1 MNIPVGL
8 DRVLQDVRHAARGL
22 RRSRG
27 FTISVTLTLALG
39 IGANAA
45 MFGTVDRLM
54 FRPFPYLR
62 DPSTVNRVYLQ
73 TTSRGRVR
81 TGAIFP
87 YTRFRDLERWS
98 SSFSQTAA
106 VAEWRLAIGPSD
118 AAREH
123 QVEGVS
129 ASFFRFFDVRPALG
143 RFFDDSEDH
152 VPRGA
157 DVAVLGY
164 SYWRSELGGADD
176 VIGRRLQ
183 VGPLVLTIIGVASE
197 NFVGLSEGEAPAV
210 FVPVTTLAYGLNQG
224 DAQRFATSYHWDWIG
239 MIARRKPAVSETQ
252 ASADLTH
259 AFEQSRQAQ
268 RAEDPRWYAPPN
280 VAHPRAIAGA
290 LRLAGGPGAGLEART
305 LLWVTGVAVV
315 VLLIAAANVANLMLA
330 RVVRRHREI
339 AVRLALGVSRRRLA
353 AQFVTEGLLLALLGG
368 VAGLVVSQWVAAALQ
383 RMLNT
388 GGNVPVSI
396 ADGRTLAMT
405 AGIAVLVGL
414 VTALGP
420 ALFGPGGDLAA
431 SLRARSSD
439 AGYRRS
445 RARSALVVLQSALC
459 VVLLAGAGL
468 FVRSLENVRSQH
480 LGWDPEPVLI
490 ATPEYRG
497 LQLDSSARTALRNR
511 LLETARSI
519 PGVAAAARVN
529 GLPFATSMF
538 PLFVSGIDS
547 VQRLGRFNYQATTA
561 EYFDVVSTRIVRGRG
576 FTTSDRGPAAR
587 VAVVSE
593 SMARALW
600 PGRDALGQCFR
611 IEADTMPCTSVIGVA
626 EDAVQNSID
635 DSERLLY
642 YMPDEQPPPVRP
654 GNRLFI
660 RVTGGDVP
668 ATREA
673 VRRALQRVLPAPAYV
688 TVSSLEQVVDQQRRS
703 WRLGAAMFAAFG
715 MLALVVAGVGLYGV
729 IAYDVTQRLHE
740 IGVRIALGAQTSEV
754 VRLVVARAVAFAVA
768 GTSIGLAVVLM
779 GAPWI
784 QPLLFHESARDPLV
798 LLGVGATIAIVALG
812 ASAAPALRATRADPC
827 LALRSD

>member
-1 MNIPVGL
+1 MDFPVWL
-8 DRVLQDVRHAARGL
+8 DRVLQDVRHAVRGL
-22 RRSRG
+22 KRSRG

-62 DPSTVNRVYLQ
+62 DPATVNRVYLQ
-73 TTSRGRVR
+73 TASNGRVR
-81 TGAIFP
+81 TAAIFQ
-87 YTRFRDLERWS
+87 YTRYRDLERWS
-98 SSFSQTAA
+98 SSLSQTAA

-129 ASFFRFFDVRPALG
+129 ASFFRFFDARPVLG
-143 RFFDDSEDH
+143 RFFDADDDH
-152 VPRGA
+152 LPRGA

-164 SYWRSELGGADD
+164 GYWRSELGGAAD

-183 VGPLVLTIIGVASE
+183 VGPLVLTILGVAPE
-197 NFVGLSEGEAPAV
+197 RFAGVSEGEPPAV
-210 FVPVTTLAYGLNQG
+210 FVPITTLAYGLNQG
-224 DAQRFATSYHWDWIG
+224 NADRFATSYHWDWIG
-239 MIARRKPAVSETQ
+239 MLARRKPGVSEAR
-252 ASADLTH
+252 ASADLTN

-268 RAEDPRWYAPPN
+268 RAEDPRWYAPPT

-290 LRLAGGPGAGLEART
+290 LRVAGGPGAGLEART
-305 LLWVTGVAVV
+305 LFWVTGVALV

-353 AQFVTEGLLLALLGG
+353 AQFVIEGLLLAFVGG
-368 VAGLVVSQWVAAALQ
+368 VAGLLVSQWIAAGLQ
-383 RMLNT
+383 RMLN
-388 GGNVPVSI
+388 VSGDLRALM
-396 ADGRTLAMT
+396 ADGRVLAMT
-405 AGIAVLVGL
+405 AAIAVIVGL
-414 VTALGP
+414 LTAIGP
-420 ALFGPGGDLAA
+420 AVFGPRGDLAE

-439 AGYRRS
+439 PGHRRS
-445 RARSALVVLQSALC
+445 RARPALVVLQSALC
-459 VVLLAGAGL
+459 VVLLAGAGF
-468 FVRSLENVRSQH
+468 FVRSLEKVRAQH

-497 LQLDSSARTALRNR
+497 LQLDSAARTTLRNR

-519 PGVAAAARVN
+519 PGIAAAARVN

-547 VQRLGRFNYQATTA
+547 VQALGRFNYQATTP
-561 EYFDVVSTRIVRGRG
+561 EYFDVVSTRILRGRG
-576 FTTSDRGPAAR
+576 FTTDDRGAAAR

-593 SMARALW
+593 SMARVLW

-611 IEADTMPCTSVIGVA
+611 IEADTMPCTRVIGVA

-635 DSERLLY
+635 DNERLLY

-654 GNRLFI
+654 GNRLFV
-660 RVTGGDVP
+660 RVAGGELTSTG
-668 ATREA
+668 EA

-688 TVSSLEQVVDQQRRS
+688 TISSLDEVVDRQRRS

-715 MLALVVAGVGLYGV
+715 LLALVVAGVGLYGV

-740 IGVRIALGAQTSEV
+740 IGVRIALGAQNREV
-754 VRLVVARAVAFAVA
+754 VRLVVARAVAFAAA
-768 GTSIGLAVVLM
+768 GMSIGLVVVLV
-779 GAPWI
+779 AARWI

-798 LLGVGATIAIVALG
+798 LLGVGATIGIVALV

>member
-1 MNIPVGL
+1 M
-8 DRVLQDVRHAARGL
+8 LQDVRHAARGL
-22 RRSRG
+22 RRSPG

-62 DPSTVNRVYLQ
+62 APASMNRVYLQ
-73 TTSRGRVR
+73 TAARGRVR
-81 TGAIFP
+81 TGAIFQ
-87 YTRFRDLERWS
+87 YTRYRDLERWS

-129 ASFFRFFDVRPALG
+129 ASFFRFFDARPPLG
-143 RFFDDSEDH
+143 RFFDASEDH

-164 SYWRSELGGADD
+164 DYWRSELGGADD

-183 VGPLVLTIIGVASE
+183 VGPLLLTIVGVAPE
-197 NFVGLSEGEAPAV
+197 NFVGASEGESPAV

-224 DAQRFATSYHWDWIG
+224 NADRFATSYHWDWIG
-239 MIARRKPAVSETQ
+239 MIGRRKPGISETQ
-252 ASADLTH
+252 ASADLTN

-268 RAEDPRWYAPPN
+268 RVEDPRWYTPPD

-305 LLWVTGVAVV
+305 LLWVTGVAVI
-315 VLLIAAANVANLMLA
+315 VLLIAVANVTNLMLA
-330 RVVRRHREI
+330 RVIRRQREI

-353 AQFVTEGLLLALLGG
+353 AQFVTEGLLLAMLGG
-368 VAGLVVSQWVAAALQ
+368 IAGLVVSQWVAAALQ

-388 GGNVPVSI
+388 GSDAPGPAPI
-396 ADGRTLAMT
+396 TDGRTLAMT
-405 AGIAVLVGL
+405 AAIAVIVGL
-414 VTALGP
+414 VTAVGP
-420 ALFGPGGDLAA
+420 AVFGPRGDLAA

-439 AGYRRS
+439 GSYRRS

-468 FVRSLENVRSQH
+468 FVRSLENVRSQR

-497 LQLDSSARTALRNR
+497 LQLDSATRTAIRNR
-511 LLETARSI
+511 LLETTRSI

-547 VQRLGRFNYQATTA
+547 VQRLGRFNYQATTP
-561 EYFDVVSTRIVRGRG
+561 EYFDVVSTRIIRGRG
-576 FTTSDRGPAAR
+576 FATADRGAAAR

-593 SMARALW
+593 AMARALW

-611 IEADTMPCTSVIGVA
+611 IEADTMPCTTVIGVA
-626 EDAVQNSID
+626 EDAAQNSID

-660 RVTGGDVP
+660 RVTGGDAP

-688 TVSSLEQVVDQQRRS
+688 TVSSLADVVDRQRRS
-703 WRLGAAMFAAFG
+703 WRLGATMFAAFG
-715 MLALVVAGVGLYGV
+715 LLALVVAGVGLYGV

-740 IGVRIALGAQTSEV
+740 IGVRVALGAQSREV
-754 VRLVVARAVAFAVA
+754 VRLVVARAVAFAA
-768 GTSIGLAVVLM
+768 IGMSTGLVVVLVS
-779 GAPWI
+779 ARWV
-784 QPLLFHESARDPLV
+784 QPLLFHESARDPVV
-798 LLGVGATIAIVALG
+798 LLGVGATLGVVALL
-812 ASAAPALRATRADPC
+812 ASAAPAVRAARADPC
-827 LALRSD
+827 LALRND

>member
-8 DRVLQDVRHAARGL
+8 DRTLQDIRHAARGL

-62 DPSTVNRVYLQ
+62 DPATVNRVYLQ
-73 TTSRGRVR
+73 TTARGRVR
-81 TGAIFP
+81 TGAIFQ
-87 YTRFRDLERWS
+87 YTRYRDLERWS
-98 SSFSQTAA
+98 SSFSETAA

-129 ASFFRFFDVRPALG
+129 AAFFRFFDARPALG
-143 RFFDDSEDH
+143 RFFDASEDR

-164 SYWRSELGGADD
+164 GYWRSELGGAEDI
-176 VIGRRLQ
+176 VGRRLQ
-183 VGPLVLTIIGVASE
+183 VGPLVLTIVGVAPE
-197 NFVGLSEGEAPAV
+197 HFVGLSEGEAPAV
-210 FVPVTTLAYGLNQG
+210 FVPVTTLAFGLNQG
-224 DAQRFATSYHWDWIG
+224 DAARFATSYHWDWIG
-239 MIARRKPAVSETQ
+239 MIGRRKPGVSETQ
-252 ASADLTH
+252 ASADLTN

-268 RAEDPRWYAPPN
+268 RTEDARWYAPPN

-290 LRLAGGPGAGLEART
+290 VRLAGGPGAGLEART

-353 AQFVTEGLLLALLGG
+353 TQFVIEGLLLAVLGG
-368 VAGLVVSQWVAAALQ
+368 IAGLVVSQWVAAALQ
-383 RMLNT
+383 RLLNT
-388 GGNVPVSI
+388 DADASIPVV
-396 ADGRTLAMT
+396 DGRTLAMT
-405 AGIAVLVGL
+405 ALIAMIVGL
-414 VTALGP
+414 VTATGP
-420 ALFGPGGDLAA
+420 ALFGPHGDLAA

-468 FVRSLENVRSQH
+468 FVRSLENVRSQR

-497 LQLDSSARTALRNR
+497 LQLDSAARTALRNR

-538 PLFVSGIDS
+538 PLFVRGIDS
-547 VQRLGRFNYQATTA
+547 VQRLGRFNYQATTP
-561 EYFDVVSTRIVRGRG
+561 EYFQVVSTRILRGRG
-576 FTTSDRGPAAR
+576 FTTEDRGAAAR

-611 IEADTMPCTSVIGVA
+611 IEADTMPCTTVIGVA
-626 EDAVQNSID
+626 EDAVQNSIED
-635 DSERLLY
+635 NERLLY

-654 GNRLFI
+654 GNRLFL
-660 RVTGGDVP
+660 RVTGANAP
-668 ATREA
+668 AARETL
-673 VRRALQRVLPAPAYV
+673 RRALQRVLPAPAYV
-688 TVSSLEQVVDQQRRS
+688 TVSSLEEVVDRQRRS

-740 IGVRIALGAQTSEV
+740 IGVRIALGAQAREV
-754 VRLVVARAVAFAVA
+754 IRLVVARAVAFAAA
-768 GTSIGLAVVLM
+768 GMGIGLVVVLVT
-779 GAPWI
+779 ARWI

-798 LLGVGATIAIVALG
+798 LLGVGAMIGVVAPV
-812 ASAAPALRATRADPC
+812 ASAVPAFRATRADPC

>member
-8 DRVLQDVRHAARGL
+8 DRTLQDIRHAARGL

-62 DPSTVNRVYLQ
+62 DPATVNRVYLQ
-73 TTSRGRVR
+73 TTARGRVR
-81 TGAIFP
+81 TGAIFQ
-87 YTRFRDLERWS
+87 YTRYRDLDRWS

-129 ASFFRFFDVRPALG
+129 ASFFRFFDARPALG
-143 RFFDDSEDH
+143 RFFDASEDR

-164 SYWRSELGGADD
+164 GYWRSELGGAGD
-176 VIGRRLQ
+176 VVGRRLQ
-183 VGPLVLTIIGVASE
+183 VGPLVLTIVGVAPE

-210 FVPVTTLAYGLNQG
+210 FVPVTTLAFGLNQG
-224 DAQRFATSYHWDWIG
+224 DAARFATSYHWDWIG
-239 MIARRKPAVSETQ
+239 MIARRKPGVSETQ
-252 ASADLTH
+252 ASADLTN

-268 RAEDPRWYAPPN
+268 RSEDARWYTPPN

-290 LRLAGGPGAGLEART
+290 VRLAGGPGAGLEART

-353 AQFVTEGLLLALLGG
+353 TQFVIEGLVLAILGG
-368 VAGLVVSQWVAAALQ
+368 IAGLVVSQWVAAALQ
-383 RMLNT
+383 RLLNT
-388 GGNVPVSI
+388 DADVRIPI
-396 ADGRTLAMT
+396 ADARTLGMT
-405 AGIAVLVGL
+405 ATIAIIVGL
-414 VTALGP
+414 VTAVGP
-420 ALFGPGGDLAA
+420 ALFGPRGDLAA

-468 FVRSLENVRSQH
+468 FVRSLENVRSH
-480 LGWDPEPVLI
+480 RLGWDPEPVLI

-497 LQLDSSARTALRNR
+497 LQLDSAARTALRNR

-538 PLFVSGIDS
+538 PLFVPGIDS
-547 VQRLGRFNYQATTA
+547 VQRIGRFNYQATTP
-561 EYFDVVSTRIVRGRG
+561 EYFQVVSTRILRGRG
-576 FTTSDRGPAAR
+576 FTTDDRGAAAR

-600 PGRDALGQCFR
+600 PGRDALRQCFR
-611 IEADTMPCTSVIGVA
+611 IEADTMPCTTVIGVA

-635 DSERLLY
+635 DNERLLY

-654 GNRLFI
+654 GNRLFL
-660 RVTGGDVP
+660 RVAGGDAP
-668 ATREA
+668 AARETI
-673 VRRALQRVLPAPAYV
+673 RRALQGVLPAPAYV
-688 TVSSLEQVVDQQRRS
+688 TVSSLEEVVDRQRRS

-715 MLALVVAGVGLYGV
+715 VLALIVAGVGLYGV

-740 IGVRIALGAQTSEV
+740 IGVRIALGAQAREV
-754 VRLVVARAVAFAVA
+754 VRLVVARAVAFAAA
-768 GTSIGLAVVLM
+768 GMGIGLVVVLV
-779 GAPWI
+779 AARWI

-798 LLGVGATIAIVALG
+798 LLGVGAMIGVVALV
-812 ASAAPALRATRADPC
+812 ASAAPAFRATRADPC